1 MKANNIYVA
10 TNNTGWKLSAG
21 TGVAVYPA
29 KKGDDRSY
37 VLLESGRIGTIKGSR
52 IDGIGVARYVQEKL
66 GFALAVPGDEAA
78 SKLADY
84 LDIEEGRK
92 LVEEASIQRARE
104 LQAKLGGQSCKF
116 VPFDATKPVVDVEVE
131 LPRSSTTFATDMV
144 NGFTS
149 GVVTTV
155 YDRAT
160 TWGSTL
166 QLNKG
171 WFAASDEEAAS
182 LPRNT
187 EYGGP
192 VEEAAY
198 IICNCGLGKLVGNL
212 HLEMVDEDAPVDT
225 PYPRGALD
233 IELTNGDRVLVGIS
247 AGDELEVIYSRAGV
261 LLYSR
266 SGLVQGF
273 RQGEVIGSIAAV
285 IVRVAE
291 LDAAAT
297 KKAKKRA

>member
-37 VLLESGRIGTIKGSR
+37 VLLESGRLASIKGSR

-66 GFALAVPGDEAA
+66 GFALAVSGDEAA
-78 SKLADY
+78 AKLADY

-92 LVEEASIQRARE
+92 LVEEASMQRARE
-104 LQAKLGGQSCKF
+104 LQAKFGGQRFKF
-116 VPFDATKPVVDVEVE
+116 VPFDETKPIVTAEAE
-131 LPRSSTTFATDMV
+131 LPRSSISAVFDLV

-149 GVVTTV
+149 GTV
-155 YDRAT
+155 NTVFERAT
-160 TWGSTL
+160 TWGSSL
-166 QLNKG
+166 ALNKG
-171 WFAASDEEAAS
+171 WLAAADEDDAT
-182 LPRNT
+182 LPRTT

-198 IICNCGLGKLVGNL
+198 IICNCGLGKLVGHL
-212 HLEMVDEDAPVDT
+212 HLEMANENAPVDT
-225 PYPRGALD
+225 PYPRGSLD
-233 IELTNGDRVLVGIS
+233 IELANGDRVLVGIS
-247 AGDELEVIYSRAGV
+247 AGDELEVTYSRAGA

-285 IVRVAE
+285 IVRVTE
-291 LDAAAT
+291 LDAAVT